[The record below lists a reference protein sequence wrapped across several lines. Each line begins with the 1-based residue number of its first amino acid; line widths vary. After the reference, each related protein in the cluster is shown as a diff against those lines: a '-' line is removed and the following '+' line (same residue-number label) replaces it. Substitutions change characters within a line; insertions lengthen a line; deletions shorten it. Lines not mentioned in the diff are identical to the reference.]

1 MSEAFMPGARRV
13 RRHQTAAVAALGAVA
28 LLAGACGSDDSSSD
42 AGSETTA
49 TTAAAAESTAAPE
62 SSSETTAAAEAGAD
76 GYKVAYLSASSANTW
91 LASSLVEMEKV
102 AAANNVEIVEFDA
115 QFDPAKQATQFQDV
129 IAAGGYDGVILVS
142 LTGIASE
149 PDIMAATEAG
159 MKVVVLNQVVG
170 EDFTT
175 ADPQVAGVSASVMS
189 PPYQNGRRFGELT
202 VKACE
207 NVDPCKVAY
216 IYGLKGTPLDEALRS
231 GFDDVTAE
239 HPNITVVAEGEG
251 KYLGPDGGITAT
263 QDILQI
269 ASDVNVI
276 VGADQS
282 MQGAAIVL
290 GDEGRS
296 DIKLIGQGGS
306 EPALEGIRN
315 GTWFGGVFGAPADEG
330 RVAMEAMVQVLS
342 GGGDFGGYDPLTEAP
357 ENGTITAD
365 NVDQFTAQWA
375 G

>member
-1 MSEAFMPGARRV
+1 LS
-13 RRHQTAAVAALGAVA
+13 ALA
-28 LLAGACGSDDSSSD
+28 LLTAACGSDDASSD
-42 AGSETTA
+42 AA
-49 TTAAAAESTAAPE
+49 D
-62 SSSETTAAAEAGAD
+62 TTAAAEETEAAADTTAAATEDTSAPAGD
-76 GYKVAYLSASSANTW
+76 EGYKVAYLSASSANTW
-91 LASSLVEMEKV
+91 LASSLTEMEKV
-102 AAANNVEIVEFDA
+102 AEANNVEIVEFDA
-115 QFDPAKQATQFQDV
+115 QFDAAKQATQFQDV
-129 IAAGGYDGVILVS
+129 IAAGEYDGVILVS

-149 PDIMAATEAG
+149 PDIKAATAAG

-175 ADPQVAGVSASVMS
+175 ADPQVEGVSASIMS

-202 VKACE
+202 VMACE

-231 GFDDVTAE
+231 GFDDVIAE
-239 HPNITVVAEGEG
+239 HANITVAAEGEG

-263 QDILQI
+263 QDILQT
-269 ASDVNVI
+269 ASDVSVI

-290 GDEGRS
+290 ADEGRT

-306 EPALEGIRN
+306 EPALAGISD

-342 GGGDFGGYDPLTEAP
+342 GGGDFGGFDPLTEAP
-357 ENGTITAD
+357 ENGTITAA
-365 NVDQFTAQWA
+365 NVAQFSAQWA